1 MGGETGIESGSRDTQ
16 RRRSDVAAA
25 DGSGASDNGIVAP
38 PRTMDSNSASIAS
51 VESGGGDVSL
61 GIGDELLFPGRPA
74 RSYSSTVVPRKTLPR
89 TAAKKIAPNSL
100 CLQTVTWLAAS
111 YRMR

>member
-61 GIGDELLFPGRPA
+61 GIGDELFLDVLRVDLQYWFRAKLFHEGR
-74 RSYSSTVVPRKTLPR
+74 
-89 TAAKKIAPNSL
+89 
-100 CLQTVTWLAAS
+100 
-111 YRMR
+111 